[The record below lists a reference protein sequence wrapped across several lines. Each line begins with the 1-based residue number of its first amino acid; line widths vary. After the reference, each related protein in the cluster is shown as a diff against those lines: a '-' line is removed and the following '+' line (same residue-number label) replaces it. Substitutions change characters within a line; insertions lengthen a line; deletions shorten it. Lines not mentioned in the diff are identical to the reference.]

1 MSSGPGTSRCTR
13 EGLHPGGISGPPA
26 RTYATGRQ
34 TQPSPRPLI
43 GSWTITFGE
52 FVAHEPDAGER
63 TFSEHLGLEISGP
76 SEDGAYTAEL
86 PVTRRFTQPMGIVHG
101 GIYAAIAEE
110 IASHT
115 TALMVWESGRFTL
128 GQSNLTQFLRPVRE
142 GSTIN
147 VRAVP
152 QHRGRTSWVWS
163 IEMRD
168 EQNRLCAMSTVTM
181 AVRER
186 H

>member
-1 MSSGPGTSRCTR
+1 MSS
-13 EGLHPGGISGPPA
+13 
-26 RTYATGRQ
+26 
-34 TQPSPRPLI
+34 
-43 GSWTITFGE
+43 TITFGE
-52 FVAHEPDAGER
+52 AVVHEPDEGER
-63 TFSEHLGLEISGP
+63 TFSEQLGLEISGP

-86 PVTRRFTQPMGIVHG
+86 PITRRFTQPMGIVHG

-115 TALMVWESGRFTL
+115 TALTVWESGRFTL
-128 GQSNLTQFLRPVRE
+128 GQSNLTHFLRPVRE
-142 GSTIN
+142 GSTIS
-147 VRAVP
+147 VRAIP